1 MLLLTAGAIVCMA
14 FMHNL
19 LRRHSACNV
28 LLNRPHGA
36 GPPPAKA
43 SERQATPNLD
53 VASVAGPDTP
63 DLAQHEDLPS
73 LAQLAAHADG
83 HDVYDFGEHDPAL
96 SRAVESSLWEV
107 ESLRNHY
114 YHQVASYTAIF
125 DKDLTDKKR
134 SAEVDM
140 SGLLAASYSGLA
152 KAELDRRL
160 KAVPVAMYAEAPQTL
175 FHEVAQTFPGWS
187 IA

>member
-1 MLLLTAGAIVCMA
+1 MA

-36 GPPPAKA
+36 APSLTKA

-63 DLAQHEDLPS
+63 DLAQHEDLLS
-73 LAQLAAHADG
+73 LAQLAAHTDG
-83 HDVYDFGEHDPAL
+83 HDVYNLREHDPAL

-107 ESLRNHY
+107 EALRSHY
-114 YHQVASYTAIF
+114 YHQVATYTAIF
-125 DKDLTDKKR
+125 NKDLTDKKR
-134 SAEVDM
+134 SAEVDT
-140 SGLLAASYSGLA
+140 SGLLSASYSGLA

-160 KAVPVAMYAEAPQTL
+160 KAVPVAIYAEAPQTL
-175 FHEVAQTFPGWS
+175 FHDAAQIFPGWN